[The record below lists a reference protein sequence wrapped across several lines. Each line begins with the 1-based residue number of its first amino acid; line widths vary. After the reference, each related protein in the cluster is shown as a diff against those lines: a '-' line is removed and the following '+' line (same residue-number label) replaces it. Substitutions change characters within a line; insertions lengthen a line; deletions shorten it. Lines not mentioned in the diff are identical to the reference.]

1 MNTNPLLDFSDLPL
15 FASIQPS
22 HVAQAVDTLIGQSQ
36 IALNKVTAPDFP
48 ADWKNLSATLDV
60 QTEKLSRAWGAVSHL
75 NSVADTPELRA
86 AYNEKLA
93 AVSEFYT
100 ALGSDERLFAK
111 YKAIDVAALNAE
123 QKKAHSNAL
132 RGFRLGGAELLGGAK
147 ERFAAIQTR
156 LSELSQKFSENTLD
170 STEAFAYFASEEEL
184 AGLPDDVKSTAKQLA
199 EKDGQPGYKLTLKM
213 PCYLPVMQY
222 AKSSAL
228 RKTLY
233 MAHNTRAS
241 ELFERGKFDNTP
253 LMREILALRQEESKL
268 LGYKNFAQV
277 SLVPKMANSP
287 DEVVGFLRDLGK
299 RAKPF

>member
-1 MNTNPLLDFSDLPL
+1 MTTNPLLDFSDLPQ

-22 HVAQAVDTLIGQSQ
+22 HVAEAVETLIAQAKT
-36 IALNKVTAPDFP
+36 ALDTATQADFP
-48 ADWKNLSATLDV
+48 ADWKKLSGTLDV

-93 AVSEFYT
+93 QVSEFYT

-111 YKAIDVAALNAE
+111 YKAISTAALNAE

-132 RGFRLGGAELLGGAK
+132 RSFKLGGAELQGAAK

-184 AGLPDDVKSTAKQLA
+184 DGLPEDVKSTAKQLA
-199 EKDGQPGYKLTLKM
+199 EK
-213 PCYLPVMQY
+213 
-222 AKSSAL
+222 
-228 RKTLY
+228 
-233 MAHNTRAS
+233 
-241 ELFERGKFDNTP
+241 E
-253 LMREILALRQEESKL
+253 
-268 LGYKNFAQV
+268 
-277 SLVPKMANSP
+277 
-287 DEVVGFLRDLGK
+287 
-299 RAKPF
+299 